1 MSAACSAIRFLPSQR
16 MQRASQMQQGRGGS
30 GSLVVRA
37 ASGPPPVRS
46 FEAPPASSNGSVPPL
61 GQASFPSSGAM
72 PSSSSS
78 SGGAVAVPAA
88 PRSYRVSVWDAMKF
102 NGPVPERVNGRLA
115 MLAMIPIAQQ
125 EMATGQTGGWAAC
138 ALRLRCCLWRATCT
152 PKALLPLLPFCGAP
166 V

>member
-1 MSAACSAIRFLPSQR
+1 MSAACSAIRCLPSHKVQR
-16 MQRASQMQQGRGGS
+16 TSQMQQGPGGS

-37 ASGPPPVRS
+37 ASGPPPMRS
-46 FEAPPASSNGSVPPL
+46 FEPPPASSNGSAPPL

-72 PSSSSS
+72 PASSSSI
-78 SGGAVAVPAA
+78 SGGAVPVPAA

-125 EMATGQTGGWAAC
+125 EMATGQTGGWASC
-138 ALRLRCCLWRATCT
+138 ALRLRCWRWRH
-152 PKALLPLLPFCGAP
+152 ALHCAAQLPFWGAP
-166 V
+166 T